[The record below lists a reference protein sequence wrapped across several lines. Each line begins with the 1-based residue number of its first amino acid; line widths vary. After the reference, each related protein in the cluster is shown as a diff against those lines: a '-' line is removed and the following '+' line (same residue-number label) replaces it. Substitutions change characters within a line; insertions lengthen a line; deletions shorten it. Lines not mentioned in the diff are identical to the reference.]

1 MSGSKTGERI
11 MLGFFV
17 LLLIFLASPALQ
29 AGEISIY
36 YHGEDITE
44 KLAPEE
50 DGGNILVQAR
60 GLADLLDLE
69 LEWQEALETIT
80 LENSDDTLILM
91 IGSNYY
97 QINSRTESSGVPAQ
111 LIDETGYVPLEEVV
125 RGFGYLTDEEEG
137 EYYIFQPDTRIHEA
151 YWSTEEQQLV
161 LDMDKITPYRI
172 NPTDDSYSIEIEID
186 KAALADDFIDNIS
199 DRNFTLRVRESANEA
214 RLRFIISS
222 QNPIPYRRDGGIE
235 ERAGNL
241 VVNFLPMLVNVSW
254 DSDDFLE
261 IEANAGM
268 KRPEVFLYDNP
279 RRMVIDIPD
288 LMLSE
293 VDLELDDND
302 YVEDVRLSQFK
313 EDPVVLRVVLELK
326 EDSYLGIAEDVEPHK
341 LVFYPTEE
349 NVVGNLD
356 YRPGEISFVTSTE
369 AKPEIFSL
377 REPPRL
383 VINMLNT
390 TRDNDMASSLEI
402 EDDMIKEIRT
412 SRFDSQTV
420 RLVAELK
427 ESSGYNWQSVERED
441 GTFLHTI
448 QLENRLRDIAISQQ
462 AQMLGL
468 RIQLSGEAEYEVRRF
483 THPYRIAVDISG
495 MDLENRLDDFELPE
509 PEGIIDEIRTGIIIS
524 GGERKFRIVF
534 ELNDYHSHQ
543 LLTDTPSSEIML
555 SLSTQE
561 IQEFENIVV
570 LDPGHGG
577 FDPGAVSPNGLNESE
592 VVLDISLRAAALL
605 EDRGFD
611 VIMTRNDDSFISLY
625 ERAEI
630 ANRAGAEI
638 FVSVHSN
645 AATRSAVG
653 GLETYYGRGRESDS
667 YYLARTM
674 QNSMVNKLRLT
685 DRGVKTDRFTV
696 IRETEMPAVLLEI
709 GFLSNPEEERL
720 LGSSSFRERAAE
732 SIAEGIQKYRDSIL
746 EGEDYDA
753 GKERIN

>member
-1 MSGSKTGERI
+1 MPVSKKGYI
-11 MLGFFV
+11 ILPGLFFF
-17 LLLIFLASPALQ
+17 LLIFLLMFLTGPALQ
-29 AGEISIY
+29 AEEITIF
-36 YHGEDITE
+36 YHGEDVTE
-44 KLAPEE
+44 KLSPQE
-50 DGGNILVQAR
+50 DEGNIIVQAR

-69 LEWQEALETIT
+69 LDWQEALETIT
-80 LENSDDTLILM
+80 LENSDDTLRLM
-91 IGSNYY
+91 IGSSYY
-97 QINSRTESSGVPAQ
+97 QVNSRTESSQVPAQ

-137 EYYIFQPDTRIHEA
+137 EYYIFQPETRIHEA
-151 YWSTEEQQLV
+151 YWSAEEQQLV
-161 LDMDKITPYRI
+161 LDMDDITPYRL
-172 NPTDDSYSIEIEID
+172 NPTDDPNTIEVEVD
-186 KAALADDFIDNIS
+186 KATLSDDFIDNIS

-241 VVNFLPMLVNVSW
+241 VINFLPMLVNISW

-261 IEANAGM
+261 IEANAEM
-268 KRPEVFLYDNP
+268 ERPEIFLFDNP

-293 VDLELDDND
+293 VDLELEDND
-302 YVEDVRLSQFK
+302 YVKDVRLSQFK
-313 EDPVVLRVVLELK
+313 DDPVVLRVVLELK
-326 EDSYLGIAEDVEPHK
+326 EDSYLGIAEDVEPNK
-341 LVFYPTEE
+341 LVFRPTEE
-349 NVVGNLD
+349 NIVRDLD
-356 YRPGEISFVTSTE
+356 YKPGEISFVTSTDIT
-369 AKPEIFSL
+369 PELFTL
-377 REPPRL
+377 GDPPRL

-390 TRDNDMASSLEI
+390 SRDNDMASSLEI
-402 EDDMIKEIRT
+402 DDDRIKEIRT

-420 RLVAELK
+420 RLGAELQ
-427 ESSGYNWQSVERED
+427 ESSGYNWQSEERED
-441 GTFLHTI
+441 GSFLHTV
-448 QLENRLRDIAISQQ
+448 QLENRIRDIAVSQQ
-462 AQMLGL
+462 DQMLGL
-468 RIQLSGEAEYEVRRF
+468 RIQLSGDAEYEVRRF
-483 THPYRIAVDISG
+483 SHPHRIAVDISG
-495 MDLENRLDDFELPE
+495 MDLENGLDDFELPE
-509 PEGIIDEIRTGIIIS
+509 PTGIIEEIRAGIITT

-543 LLTDTPSSEIML
+543 VLTDEPSSEIL
-555 SLSTQE
+555 INLATRE
-561 IQEFENIVV
+561 IQEFEDIVV

-577 FDPGAVSPNGLNESE
+577 FDPGAVGPNGLTEAE
-592 VVLDISLRAAALL
+592 VALDISHRAAALL
-605 EDRGFD
+605 QESGFD
-611 VIMTRNDDSFISLY
+611 VIMTRSDDSFVSLS

-645 AATRSAVG
+645 AAARPAVG

-674 QNSMVNKLRLT
+674 QNSMVNKLELT

-709 GFLSNPEEERL
+709 GFLSNLEEERL
-720 LGSSSFRERAAE
+720 LRSSSFREKAAE

-746 EGEDYDA
+746 EGED
-753 GKERIN
+753 